1 MDRGEQTTTTSNSK
15 SLSFSIS
22 SILNEE
28 SKDGTD
34 SDTEEE
40 ESTIQ
45 IPIAQKASD
54 YVASVATSEFL
65 AGNTAAAMGLPGAE
79 FSPWLYRPMA
89 LPGYLP
95 LQTSFLT
102 SKFAGKMENP
112 IDYLRMHNEIKRE
125 KKSIWAGLYT
135 VCLKG

>member
-1 MDRGEQTTTTSNSK
+1 MDRGEQTTTTTSNSK

-40 ESTIQ
+40 ESNIQ

-112 IDYLRMHNEIKRE
+112 ID
-125 KKSIWAGLYT
+125 
-135 VCLKG
+135 

>member
-1 MDRGEQTTTTSNSK
+1 MDREEHTTTTSNSK

-28 SKDGTD
+28 SKDDGTD
-34 SDTEEE
+34 SDTTEEE
-40 ESTIQ
+40 ESSSHIQ

-54 YVASVATSEFL
+54 YASATSEFL

-102 SKFAGKMENP
+102 SKFAGKG
-112 IDYLRMHNEIKRE
+112 ICYDRIL
-125 KKSIWAGLYT
+125 
-135 VCLKG
+135 

>member
-1 MDRGEQTTTTSNSK
+1 MILYQRCKCFSSK

-28 SKDGTD
+28 SKDGNTD
-34 SDTEEE
+34 SDTTEEE
-40 ESTIQ
+40 ESNHIQ

-54 YVASVATSEFL
+54 YIASACTSEFL
-65 AGNTAAAMGLPGAE
+65 AGNAAAAMGLPGAE

-102 SKFAGKMENP
+102 SKFAGKG
-112 IDYLRMHNEIKRE
+112 I
-125 KKSIWAGLYT
+125 
-135 VCLKG
+135 C

>member
-34 SDTEEE
+34 SDTTEEE
-40 ESTIQ
+40 ESNIQ

-102 SKFAGKMENP
+102 SKFAGKG
-112 IDYLRMHNEIKRE
+112 I
-125 KKSIWAGLYT
+125 
-135 VCLKG
+135 C

>member
-1 MDRGEQTTTTSNSK
+1 MDREEHTTTTSNSK

-22 SILNEE
+22 NILNEE
-28 SKDGTD
+28 SKDDGTD

-40 ESTIQ
+40 ESSSHIQ

-54 YVASVATSEFL
+54 YASATSEFL

-102 SKFAGKMENP
+102 SKFAGKGICSMIEFF
-112 IDYLRMHNEIKRE
+112 EKRDH
-125 KKSIWAGLYT
+125 I
-135 VCLKG
+135 